1 MSGII
6 KEVTYTLVNNVNL
19 KTTDQIR
26 HFYFK
31 WVMIFFLPLSMHS
44 QTLDTLVDV
53 GGYNMHFNILKG
65 TGTPILFEAGAGND
79 GSVWNNILE
88 KIHAVTGTTLITYDR
103 AGFGKS
109 EINPK
114 LKNDSNFGILNGI
127 KELEIGLAKLGFNKD
142 IILVPHSYGGFYTTL
157 YASRHPDNV
166 KYVVRIDANL
176 VGHYTDDV
184 LKVMDQ
190 QEVPPKTLETLGNYY
205 LFKTYPET
213 VKLLRTIDFPS
224 SVPVI
229 DITSPIQGPY
239 PDWYWALRNKVHK
252 GFVDAESNRTEM
264 IAEGSGHYIFHD
276 NPVLII
282 NTIVKAYLETVDVD
296 QRNVILEKALDNA
309 ITLAIEAKKT
319 EMKNKHSEADLD
331 EWGYTFLRSG
341 ALEKALQVFK
351 LNTMLFPNSFKT
363 YDSYGEVL
371 VESNRKAEAIKMYE
385 KSIELNPE
393 NENGK
398 GVLLKL
404 KQE

>member
-1 MSGII
+1 M
-6 KEVTYTLVNNVNL
+6 
-19 KTTDQIR
+19 KTTDQMR

-103 AGFGKS
+103 AGFGQS
-109 EINPK
+109 EVNPN
-114 LKNDSNFGILNGI
+114 LKNDSDFGILNGI
-127 KELEIGLAKLGFNKD
+127 KELETGLAKLGFDKD

-184 LKVMDQ
+184 LKAMG
-190 QEVPPKTLETLGNYY
+190 QEEISPKTPETLGNYY

-224 SVPVI
+224 KVPVI

-239 PDWYWALRNKVHK
+239 PYWYWVIRNKAHK
-252 GFVDAESNRTEM
+252 DFVAAEPNRIEI
-264 IAEGSGHYIFHD
+264 IAAGSGHYIFHD
-276 NPVLII
+276 NPALII
-282 NTIVKAYLETVDVD
+282 NTIVKAYSETLGENQRTVVLE
-296 QRNVILEKALDNA
+296 NALDNA
-309 ITLAIEAKKT
+309 ITWAIEAKKT
-319 EMKNKHSEADLD
+319 EMENKHSEADLN
-331 EWGYTFLRSG
+331 EWGYTLFRS
-341 ALEKALQVFK
+341 AELEKALQVFK
-351 LNTMLFPNSFKT
+351 LNTMLFPDSFNT

-371 VESNRKAEAIKMYE
+371 LQANRKTEAIEMYM

-393 NENGK
+393 NENAK
-398 GVLLKL
+398 QVLLKMQ
-404 KQE
+404 QE